1 MLVHSPL
8 HQNLGFPP
16 PKISLDRLPTATI
29 NPLPLLTLPSTP
41 QEPSGILE
49 GLRTQQAEAVGVET
63 IKEAEVEAAVVGQE
77 AEVPA
82 LTEP

>member
-8 HQNLGFPP
+8 HQNLEFPP
-16 PKISLDRLPTATI
+16 PKISLDRFPTATI

-41 QEPSGILE
+41 KKPSVTLE
-49 GLRTQQAEAVGVET
+49 EIGTQQAEAEGVET
-63 IKEAEVEAAVVGQE
+63 IKETEVEAAVVGKE